1 MKNGCH
7 NAVSKTLARV
17 DDVRS
22 WVCEQLARTMV
33 SGTTTS
39 VLAGL
44 VRGDGRVPRFVLLS
58 TFAFPFFFFNGCSE
72 HSEAP

>member
-22 WVCEQLARTMV
+22 RVCKQLARTMV
-33 SGTTTS
+33 SGTTAS

-44 VRGDGRVPRFVLLS
+44 VRGDGRVPGFVLLS
-58 TFAFPFFFFNGCSE
+58 TFSFLFFF
-72 HSEAP
+72 